1 MKTHRHETNK
11 HELAKWTDRVIDVEV
26 GGNTLL
32 KGRVVSLLFGERR
45 YARFRDRDDPQ
56 VVAVMS
62 DGALASFPLS
72 WCSIF
77 GADE

>member
-1 MKTHRHETNK
+1 MKIHRHET
-11 HELAKWTDRVIDVEV
+11 EKWVDRVIDVEV
-26 GGNTLL
+26 GGDKLL
-32 KGRVVSLLFGERR
+32 KGRVVSLLFDSRR
-45 YARFRDRDDPQ
+45 YSRFRDRDDPQ

-62 DGALASFPLS
+62 DGALASFPLN